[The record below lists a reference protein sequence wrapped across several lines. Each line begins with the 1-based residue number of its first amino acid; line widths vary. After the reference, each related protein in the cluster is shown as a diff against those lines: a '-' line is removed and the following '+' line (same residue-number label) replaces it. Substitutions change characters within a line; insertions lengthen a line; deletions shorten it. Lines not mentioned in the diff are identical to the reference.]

1 MAKGKLAKT
10 KKPVKKSDKA
20 KRNPLFE
27 RKPRSF
33 RIGGDIQPVRDLSRS
48 VRWPK
53 YIRLQRY
60 KKILLERLKVPAAIA
75 QFQKTIDRSTAATL
89 FRLLQNYK
97 PETKAQK
104 KERLLAAASAKVAD
118 KKDTKGKKESGPKP
132 AVLKFGLNHITHLV
146 EQKKARL
153 VVIAHDV
160 DPIELVLWLPQLCRR
175 MDVPFCFVK
184 GKARLGKLVGKKT
197 ATAVAIKDVSKEHHG
212 EFESLLKTFRSQFN
226 DNAELRKTGEGRL
239 GTKSQHVKDAR
250 ERAIANEQVKK
261 TGL

>member
-1 MAKGKLAKT
+1 MAKGKKVKST
-10 KKPVKKSDKA
+10 KPTRKADKA

-27 RKPRSF
+27 KKPRNF
-33 RIGGDIQPVRDLSRS
+33 RIGGDIQPTRDLSRT

-104 KERLLAAASAKVAD
+104 KERLLAAATAKVDD
-118 KKDTKGKKESGPKP
+118 KGKKGKKESGPKP

-197 ATAVAIKDVSKEHHG
+197 ATAVALKDVSKEHHG

-239 GTKSQHVKDAR
+239 GVKSQHVKDAR